1 MRRSGRRGSRHEPR
15 RPFTIVGV
23 RGPRVV
29 NRPERWR
36 WYVAAGLLV
45 LLLLPPLW
53 VELRPERRSVIPD
66 RLPAVTG
73 DRHRVLVA
81 DWGYHAAII
90 IEQPPGW
97 MLGPPGEEAAP
108 FVEFAW
114 GDRRFY
120 MESNYWPHSVF
131 ATLMLPT
138 SSVTYVDGRDAPPVR
153 GFRSLH
159 EREVSGAELRAL
171 AMELESSI
179 RRDERGAR
187 LPAFAPVA
195 GYPGRFLSG
204 VGSYLWWT
212 NCNRWAVDRLAAA
225 GLADGGRGVIFS
237 GAVASRLRGFSPAR
251 ATSNAVPAPRD

>member
-1 MRRSGRRGSRHEPR
+1 M
-15 RPFTIVGV
+15 
-23 RGPRVV
+23 

-36 WYVAAGLLV
+36 WYVAAGILL

-53 VELRPERRSVIPD
+53 VELRPERRIAGPEL
-66 RLPAVTG
+66 LPAVRG
-73 DRHRVLVA
+73 DRYRVLVA

-90 IEQPPGW
+90 IEQPAGW
-97 MLGPPGEEAAP
+97 MLGPPGEEASP

-114 GDRRFY
+114 GDRRYY

-138 SSVTYVDGRDAPPVR
+138 SSVTYVEGRNAPPVR

-159 EREVSGAELRAL
+159 ERDVTGAELRAL
-171 AMELESSI
+171 AMELEASI
-179 RRDERGAR
+179 GRDDRGAR
-187 LPAFAPVA
+187 LPAFPPVA
-195 GYPGRFLSG
+195 GYAGRFLPG
-204 VGSYLWWT
+204 VGRYLWWM

-237 GAVASRLRGFSPAR
+237 GEVAARLRGFSLVR
-251 ATSNAVPAPRD
+251 GTSTAVPAPRN